1 MQIFPRRVPMM
12 AARVDFPLGAPD
24 SQPDDA
30 LTAFRLLE
38 TGQQEGLGC
47 ALITVVEVIGGSA
60 RGKGAHMSV
69 LSDGRYCGYVSGGCV
84 EAAIAAEAIQAIEKA
99 RDQVLRIGSGSPLID
114 VRLPCGGGI
123 DLHIHVAPDPVIV
136 RAAIEAMEFREPFR
150 IGYLPKEGRL
160 RFDQSL
166 DEADGTG
173 WKLDIFERVYRPR
186 TRLVLIGRG
195 LEVETTARIATA
207 AGLEV
212 IAYCADGETADSVYR
227 NGAKAHWLSMPSDRP
242 DFAVDPYTAVVF
254 LFHDH
259 EWELGLL
266 CHLLREH
273 KPFFIGALG
282 SRRTHQMRVDALRQ
296 AGIAET
302 LIDTI
307 HGPVGLFGP
316 TRDAASLA
324 ISILG
329 QVTQAREQADK
340 LAGS

>member
-1 MQIFPRRVPMM
+1 M
-12 AARVDFPLGAPD
+12 AARVEFPLGVSD

-30 LTAFRLLE
+30 LTAFRLIE
-38 TGQQEGLGC
+38 TGQQEDLGC
-47 ALITVVEVIGGSA
+47 ALVTVVDVIGGSA
-60 RGKGAHMSV
+60 RGTGTHMAV
-69 LSDGRYCGYVSGGCV
+69 LADGRYCGYVSGGCV
-84 EAAIAAEAIQAIEKA
+84 EAAIAAEALKAIEA
-99 RDQVLRIGSGSPLID
+99 RRDQVLRIGWGSPLID

-150 IGYLPKEGRL
+150 IGYLPGECRL
-160 RFDQSL
+160 MFDQTL
-166 DEADGTG
+166 TAADTTG
-173 WKLDIFERVYRPR
+173 WVQDVFKRVYRPR

-195 LEVETTARIATA
+195 LEVETTARIAA
-207 AGLEV
+207 VAGLEV
-212 IAYCADGETADSVYR
+212 IAYCADGETADAVYR

-242 DFAVDPYTAVVF
+242 DFAIDPYTAVVF

-266 CHLLREH
+266 CQVLREH
-273 KPFFIGALG
+273 EPFFVGALG
-282 SRRTHQMRVDALRQ
+282 SRRTHQMRIEALRL
-296 AGIAET
+296 AGIAEA

-324 ISILG
+324 ISVLG
-329 QVTQAREQADK
+329 QVTQARERADSPT
-340 LAGS
+340 GT